1 MDITRVFGTWIWG
14 SNPYETAKKIMSV
27 PMYRKFKKT
36 DTDAVIKLWETCK
49 LIVPWNDPI
58 KDIKR
63 KLSIKDNL
71 FIIGEIN
78 NKIIATA
85 MAGYDGHRGYIYF
98 LAVLPELQKKG
109 IGSSILSIIEK
120 KLHKLGCPK
129 INLFV
134 RNTNIKVKAFYK
146 TNNYEI
152 QDSQIYGKRLISDN

>member
-1 MDITRVFGTWIWG
+1 MDLGFESLRDRQKK
-14 SNPYETAKKIMSV
+14 YEFTT
-27 PMYRKFKKT
+27 YRKFKKT

-49 LIVPWNDPI
+49 LVFPWNDPV

-78 NKIIATA
+78 NRIIATA
-85 MAGYDGHRGYIYF
+85 MAGYDGHRGYIYY
-98 LAVLPELQKKG
+98 LAVLPDLQKKG

-120 KLHKLGCPK
+120 KLYKLGCPK

-152 QDSQIYGKRLISDN
+152 QDSQIYGKRLISDD